1 MRAAVIGSGI
11 AGIAVAIR
19 LAVKGYAVHVYE
31 ANDYPGGKLTVLQKD
46 GFRWDAGPSLFTMPH
61 YVDELFSLAGRDP
74 QDHFHYQKLDIACL
88 YFWEDGTRLIGYS
101 DPEKFAQEAATQ
113 LKVDPRPIL
122 RHFRRARFK
131 YEKTRGV
138 FLERSLHQLS
148 TYTTRDFFKG
158 LANLW
163 RLDLLPSMNRVN
175 RRSLRHPKLVQL
187 FNRYA
192 TYNGSNP
199 YSAPGILNLIPH
211 FEHNVG
217 AAFPRGGMHAITH
230 SLYQLA
236 LDLGVEFHFGKQVA
250 RIVTGD
256 GRARG
261 IEVGGDTLEADLVVS
276 NMDIVPTYRRLLPEH
291 KAPEK
296 VLQHERS
303 SSALIFYWGIRRQFP
318 ALDLHNIFF
327 SEDYAAEFDHIF
339 AQKTVFHDPTVYVHI
354 SSKMEAG
361 DAPDGMENWFVM
373 VNVPGNQGQDWEAI
387 IAEAR
392 KNILAKLSRI
402 LGQNI
407 ASLIVTEELLEPR
420 TIESRTS
427 SHTGALYGASSNSR
441 MSAFLRH
448 ANFSRRIKNL
458 YFCGG
463 SVHPGGGIPLCLLS
477 ARIVSEMV
485 DPP

>member
-1 MRAAVIGSGI
+1 MRVAVIGSGI

-19 LAVKGYAVHVYE
+19 LAVKGHAVQVFE
-31 ANDYPGGKLTVLQKD
+31 ANDYPGGKLTVLNKD
-46 GFRWDAGPSLFTMPH
+46 GFRWDAGPSLFTMPQ
-61 YVDELFSLAGRDP
+61 YVDELFALAGRDP
-74 QDHFHYQKLDIACL
+74 QEHFQYKKLDIACN
-88 YFWEDGTRLIGYS
+88 YFWEDGIRLTGFS
-101 DPEKFAQEAATQ
+101 DPQKFAEEAEGK
-113 LKVDPRPIL
+113 LNVDPKPIL
-122 RHFRRARFK
+122 RHFRKAKFK

-138 FLERSLHQLS
+138 FLERSLHKLS
-148 TYTTRDFFKG
+148 TYTTRDFVKG
-158 LANLW
+158 MVNLW

-175 RRSLRHPKLVQL
+175 RKSLKHPKLVQL

-217 AAFPRGGMHAITH
+217 AAFPKGGMHAITQ

-236 LDLGVEFHFGKQVA
+236 VDLGVEFQFGKPVA
-250 RIVTGD
+250 RILASDQG
-256 GRARG
+256 ANG
-261 IEVGGDTLEADLVVS
+261 IEVGGETVKADLVVS
-276 NMDIVPTYRRLLPEH
+276 NMDVVPTYRRLLPDQ

-303 SSALIFYWGIRRQFP
+303 SSALIFYWGIRKQFP
-318 ALDLHNIFF
+318 DLDLHNIFF
-327 SEDYAAEFDHIF
+327 SEDYASEFEHIF
-339 AQKTVFHDPTVYVHI
+339 KKKTVFDDPTIYVHI

-361 DAPDGMENWFVM
+361 DAPEGMENWFVM
-373 VNVPGNQGQDWEAI
+373 INVPGNQGQDWAPLI
-387 IAEAR
+387 DEAR

-402 LGQNI
+402 LGEDV
-407 ASLIVTEELLEPR
+407 ASLIVTEDLLEPR

-427 SHTGALYGASSNSR
+427 SYTGALYGASSNSR

-485 DPP
+485 NPQ